1 MSPSSQGRSE
11 IARAKRLL
19 PPDVQ
24 DQRCITLAGATR
36 ALTAALKHAA
46 SIDVPV
52 CVAVVDRGS
61 NLVSFARMDG
71 APLLSAQL
79 AQDKGYSVI
88 AFKGLATRQ
97 WWDAIKDEP
106 ALVHGIVKT
115 ARLTVF
121 GGGVAIT
128 EGEMVVGAVG
138 VSGGSAEQDHEIAQ
152 VGADEVGGQ

>member
-1 MSPSSQGRSE
+1 MPR
-11 IARAKRLL
+11 RLNGAL
-19 PPDVQ
+19 TMADIQ

-36 ALTAALKHAA
+36 ALTAALHHAA

-52 CVAVVDRGS
+52 CVAVVDCGS
-61 NLVSFARMDG
+61 NLVSFGRMDG

-88 AFKGLATRQ
+88 AFNGLATRE

-138 VSGGSAEQDHEIAQ
+138 VSGGSAEQDHEIAE
-152 VGADEVGGQ
+152 VGAAAVGG

>member
-1 MSPSSQGRSE
+1 M
-11 IARAKRLL
+11 
-19 PPDVQ
+19 PDIQ

-36 ALTAALKHAA
+36 ALTAALQHAA
-46 SIDVPV
+46 SIEVPV

-79 AQDKGYSVI
+79 AQDKGYSVV
-88 AFKGLATRQ
+88 AFNGLATRE
-97 WWDAIKDEP
+97 WWDAIRDEP
-106 ALVHGIVKT
+106 ALVYGLVKT

-128 EGEMVVGAVG
+128 DGDAVVGAVG
-138 VSGGSAEQDHEIAQ
+138 VSGGSAEQDHEIAEAG
-152 VGADEVGGQ
+152 GAAVGG